1 MFVLNKFLNKIK
13 KSNYLSRSKK
23 ISKLLK
29 ELIGNNKIGI
39 VDIGAGQR
47 YLPTLL
53 NFDGISKI
61 AMIDPNKNLNWAYK
75 NFIRLLN
82 YPNNVE
88 KFQFGI
94 SNKTK
99 KMKYYKAKRSTGSTF
114 IDIYKKAKKQNEKL
128 DKDYYGEKNETKVQ
142 SYSFNDFV
150 KKFFFKNPDIVKI
163 DVEGFEAS
171 IIKSI
176 FKSYNPFLIEIELNV
191 NNRIYSNTF
200 NEINNILV
208 KKKYELLTAIPVYRD
223 INNLNKKNKP
233 FIYGDYHNPI
243 IRSPLDQLDC
253 IFVKK
258 NKNKNLKTIAILIG
272 YGFIIEAKLLLDKIY
287 KNLPKKKYFLI
298 KNFLKIN

>member
-1 MFVLNKFLNKIK
+1 MFILNKFLKKIK

-114 IDIYKKAKKQNEKL
+114 IDIYKKAKKKMRN
-128 DKDYYGEKNETKVQ
+128 
-142 SYSFNDFV
+142 
-150 KKFFFKNPDIVKI
+150 
-163 DVEGFEAS
+163 
-171 IIKSI
+171 
-176 FKSYNPFLIEIELNV
+176 
-191 NNRIYSNTF
+191 
-200 NEINNILV
+200 
-208 KKKYELLTAIPVYRD
+208 
-223 INNLNKKNKP
+223 
-233 FIYGDYHNPI
+233 
-243 IRSPLDQLDC
+243 
-253 IFVKK
+253 
-258 NKNKNLKTIAILIG
+258 
-272 YGFIIEAKLLLDKIY
+272 
-287 KNLPKKKYFLI
+287 
-298 KNFLKIN
+298 